1 MVHYFNCSAIYLAGF
16 IFSDLSYVGKFD
28 IILYIRPF
36 FPLLFCFIRLKNNG
50 QKDFLVIEQQL
61 RNRTLTVK
69 LKVEMLQHNLIGLKN
84 KEIKRALEMIRM
96 VYLMR

>member
-1 MVHYFNCSAIYLAGF
+1 M
-16 IFSDLSYVGKFD
+16 GKLD

-36 FPLLFCFIRLKNNG
+36 FPLLCCFIRLKNNG